1 MDLEQLRADIET
13 ANKDPNVEAI
23 ACIVVVKGDGI
34 HQFAGG
40 ASVRLLGAIEL
51 LKSDIIAA
59 TNEPPMPSAEPTLT
73 TRHIG

>member
-1 MDLEQLRADIET
+1 MDLEQLRADIES

-34 HQFAGG
+34 HQFFGG
-40 ASVRLLGAIEL
+40 ASVRLLGAIEVMQA
-51 LKSDIIAA
+51 DIIAA
-59 TNEPPMPSAEPTLT
+59 TNNPPMPSAEPVLT